1 MIGLTGDRVTGVIIA
16 PICIGC
22 ARLPMSVDHGCAK
35 AHTDAVATRIS
46 HLLAASF
53 PALRYEPTAKRVRA
67 SCAGDLVVDTR
78 GAVLVWEPQR
88 IVPIYAVP
96 ESALV
101 VPLTT
106 SGVAPQPVPASARM
120 LTPDDAFAL
129 HTTAGTT
136 LDLELPG
143 RLLEAAAFRPA
154 DPDLAHL
161 VLLDFAAFDW
171 REEDAAIHTH
181 PRDPFHRVDILASSS
196 HVRVELE
203 GMVLADS
210 TRPLMLFETHLPPRY
225 YLPRADVRFDALV
238 ATQTSSSC
246 PYKGTANY
254 WAPGSGGKNVAWSYA
269 HPLPESAAIAA
280 HVAFYNERT
289 DIIVDGQRLPRPITP
304 FG

>member
-22 ARLPMSVDHGCAK
+22 AWLPMSVDHGCAK

-101 VPLTT
+101 LPLTT

-225 YLPRADVRFDALV
+225 YLPRAD
-238 ATQTSSSC
+238 
-246 PYKGTANY
+246 
-254 WAPGSGGKNVAWSYA
+254 
-269 HPLPESAAIAA
+269 
-280 HVAFYNERT
+280 
-289 DIIVDGQRLPRPITP
+289 
-304 FG
+304 